1 MRPAFEKRQSTKSR
15 RRVVR
20 LRCRKL
26 YGDLVTGVWK
36 ARPPRG
42 FRISAM
48 NGLMGATGLMILTGL
63 ALKAFIEFRRATVE
77 TLSVIAPGNG
87 LLAPS
92 ERVRHTGRDG
102 AQQQAPRRSSS
113 SKTRLNESLEG
124 QKQPVRRVRKASE
137 PVSFIKAARAFILC
151 VNNDCIHRE
160 SSARPK
166 HAPGCIQ

>member
-1 MRPAFEKRQSTKSR
+1 
-15 RRVVR
+15 
-20 LRCRKL
+20 
-26 YGDLVTGVWK
+26 
-36 ARPPRG
+36 
-42 FRISAM
+42 M
-48 NGLMGATGLMILTGL
+48 NGLMGATGLMILTGI

-92 ERVRHTGRDG
+92 ERVRHTGRDD

-124 QKQPVRRVRKASE
+124 QKQPARRVRKASE